1 MAKMSGSGVVK
12 GSKGQPG
19 FGKKQTGFSATV
31 GKKKGSFGKMGAS
44 TIKG

>member
-1 MAKMSGSGVVK
+1 MANGIGKAA
-12 GSKGQPG
+12 KGQPG

-31 GKKKGSFGKMGAS
+31 GKKKGGSFGKMGAS